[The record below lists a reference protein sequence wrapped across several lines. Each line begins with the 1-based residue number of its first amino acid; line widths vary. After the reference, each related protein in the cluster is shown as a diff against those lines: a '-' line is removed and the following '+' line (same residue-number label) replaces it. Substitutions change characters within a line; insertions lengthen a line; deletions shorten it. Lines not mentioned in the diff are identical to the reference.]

1 MRVERQ
7 CACAYSLP
15 VPALLRE
22 GRWLP
27 MRMRRF
33 ARGTM
38 KRYHASSGKRG
49 EAADGGTAKRPTK
62 SHNLQGPTSQKK
74 GTGGKGNKHH
84 QKKKHVTQAVRR
96 KDEEHEDSS
105 SSAGE
110 KGHSKKVKLSSAKL
124 GSWQPLSESS
134 RKFLEGVMDSGILSI
149 LCQQSKGK
157 EDVQKHLN
165 LLKER
170 VLRVFKTLKVPS
182 GKLSNLSNVLRFQVA
197 QKQMLEMN
205 ETALVQLQEEINEA
219 EKSAEHTE
227 ETILRLQ
234 HNIEVLKGQL
244 EEEEKKAGK
253 LFREGDTKELHL
265 PELPKCSLQ
274 ASTLQE
280 EILMVENQKGLLE
293 DMNTIQQSADMR
305 NMLTFIEKIY
315 EKVDF
320 V

>member
-1 MRVERQ
+1 
-7 CACAYSLP
+7 
-15 VPALLRE
+15 
-22 GRWLP
+22 
-27 MRMRRF
+27 
-33 ARGTM
+33 M
-38 KRYHASSGKRG
+38 KRCRASSGKRG

-74 GTGGKGNKHH
+74 GTGDKGNKHH
-84 QKKKHVTQAVRR
+84 QKRKHVTQAVGR

-105 SSAGE
+105 SSAGQI
-110 KGHSKKVKLSSAKL
+110 VLSDKIFAF
-124 GSWQPLSESS
+124 LS
-134 RKFLEGVMDSGILSI
+134 RSI

-182 GKLSNLSNVLRFQVA
+182 GKLSNLNNVLRFQVA

-219 EKSAEHTE
+219 EKSAEHAE

-234 HNIEVLKGQL
+234 HDIQVLKIQL
-244 EEEEKKAGK
+244 EEEEKKARK
-253 LFREGDTKELHL
+253 LFREGETKELHL
-265 PELPKCSLQ
+265 PELPRCSLQ
-274 ASTLQE
+274 APTLQE

>member
-1 MRVERQ
+1 
-7 CACAYSLP
+7 
-15 VPALLRE
+15 
-22 GRWLP
+22 
-27 MRMRRF
+27 
-33 ARGTM
+33 M
-38 KRYHASSGKRG
+38 KRRRASSGKRG
-49 EAADGGTAKRPTK
+49 VTADGGTAKRPTK
-62 SHNLQGPTSQKK
+62 SHNLQGPTSQKREQ
-74 GTGGKGNKHH
+74 G
-84 QKKKHVTQAVRR
+84 HVTQAVRR

-105 SSAGE
+105 SSPGE

-134 RKFLEGVMDSGILSI
+134 RKFLESVMDSGILSI

-182 GKLSNLSNVLRFQVA
+182 GKLSNLNNVLRFQVA
-197 QKQMLEMN
+197 QKQILEMN

-234 HNIEVLKGQL
+234 HDIQVLKSQL
-244 EEEEKKAGK
+244 EEEERKARK

-274 ASTLQE
+274 APTLQE

-293 DMNTIQQSADMR
+293 DMNTIQQSADMK
-305 NMLTFIEKIY
+305 NMLTFMEKIY

>member
-1 MRVERQ
+1 ML
-7 CACAYSLP
+7 SSP
-15 VPALLRE
+15 VLCGLQ
-22 GRWLP
+22 
-27 MRMRRF
+27 
-33 ARGTM
+33 TM
-38 KRYHASSGKRG
+38 KRHRASSGKRG
-49 EAADGGTAKRPTK
+49 ETADGGRVKRPTK
-62 SHNLQGPTSQKK
+62 SHNQQGPTSQKR
-74 GTGGKGNKHH
+74 GTVGKGDKRA
-84 QKKKHVTQAVRR
+84 QKRKLVTQAVRR
-96 KDEEHEDSS
+96 EDKEHEDS

-110 KGHSKKVKLSSAKL
+110 KGHSKKVKLSSAKVE
-124 GSWQPLSESS
+124 SWQPLSESS
-134 RKFLEGVMDSGILSI
+134 RKFLESVMDSGILSI

-182 GKLSNLSNVLRFQVA
+182 GKLSNLNNVLSFQVA

-219 EKSAEHTE
+219 EKSAERTE

-234 HNIEVLKGQL
+234 HDIQVLKSQL
-244 EEEEKKAGK
+244 EEEEKKARK
-253 LFREGDTKELHL
+253 LCREGDTKELHL

-274 ASTLQE
+274 APTLQE
-280 EILMVENQKGLLE
+280 EILMVKNQKGLLE